1 MQQIWQE
8 DAFIIALKLFTVW
21 DTVISNHTPQ
31 GYKKYIWCILIIK
44 IGIKVENWKTLDNGR
59 KFSFNNSEDFV
70 LKLI

>member
-44 IGIKVENWKTLDNGR
+44 IGIKVEN
-59 KFSFNNSEDFV
+59 
-70 LKLI
+70 